1 MIQQRCVEQAAAVAD
16 ASLPQR
22 FHRAPQARSSSDTGG
37 SRFALGSLALSQYF
51 TDRLLECHFGSIRM
65 RSGCSAT
72 SSFANRCIDCGSAGV
87 AQRVSICKLRPSAQP
102 NLRSSWINVASP
114 SVVQCPNAPPV
125 RGREAMV
132 ARLSRGVSGMS
143 PPAGCMIRRDT
154 SCNAGSARSDRT
166 GVLELPTGGF
176 YERRLRRRGRR
187 CSLFAMRS
195 GVEAV
200 LYPVFQASHCCTT
213 PARVEISP
221 QMYRLWR
228 SYGARFS
235 QSPSEPSPESPIWR
249 ALFRGYRGQRVRSGI
264 GGHPS
269 AVANFSVVRLSSP
282 LAPSAP

>member
-1 MIQQRCVEQAAAVAD
+1 MSNRNPLPCGSKLLRARRNGPRRRAGKARQQFPSCNVHIPHRCEGAVA
-16 ASLPQR
+16 
-22 FHRAPQARSSSDTGG
+22 T
-37 SRFALGSLALSQYF
+37 
-51 TDRLLECHFGSIRM
+51 
-65 RSGCSAT
+65 
-72 SSFANRCIDCGSAGV
+72 V
-87 AQRVSICKLRPSAQP
+87 A
-102 NLRSSWINVASP
+102 W
-114 SVVQCPNAPPV
+114 
-125 RGREAMV
+125 
-132 ARLSRGVSGMS
+132 LSRGVSGMS

-264 GGHPS
+264 GGHPAVPSPIS
-269 AVANFSVVRLSSP
+269 ALSVYRHRWRHL
-282 LAPSAP
+282 LRDLN